1 MKQWKG
7 HDEEEWTKEKV
18 EKSLLVFSCHRIKFY
33 ISLTLIFFANS
44 IYSCFK
50 RFPLTKPTK
59 FVKHVVKVFPATLL
73 EYVGIYVE
81 HIVLQIGNWVIRL
94 FLQISVFSGCFS
106 LFSPVFRLF
115 SHLLS
120 KRRTRL
126 QVLWL
131 AHGSKIADEDLVLI
145 RQ

>member
-1 MKQWKG
+1 M
-7 HDEEEWTKEKV
+7 
-18 EKSLLVFSCHRIKFY
+18 
-33 ISLTLIFFANS
+33 
-44 IYSCFK
+44 
-50 RFPLTKPTK
+50 FP
-59 FVKHVVKVFPATLL
+59 VTLL
-73 EYVGIYVE
+73 EYVEIYVE

-94 FLQISVFSGCFS
+94 FLQLSVFSGCFS

-126 QVLWL
+126 QILWL

-145 RQ
+145 GSDDIDIDCLGNDDIDIDDIDPIHGDFTLIFN

>member
-1 MKQWKG
+1 MFFLPIQ
-7 HDEEEWTKEKV
+7 
-18 EKSLLVFSCHRIKFY
+18 Y
-33 ISLTLIFFANS
+33 IPAS
-44 IYSCFK
+44 
-50 RFPLTKPTK
+50 RGFPLTKPTK
-59 FVKHVVKVFPATLL
+59 FVKHVIKVFPATLL
-73 EYVGIYVE
+73 EYGE

-94 FLQISVFSGCFS
+94 FLQLSVFSGCFS

-145 RQ
+145 SSDDIDINCF